1 MVTMTQRNENYPS
14 FKNCSPKFLPHALC
28 LGCGGTVG
36 RSGAAPPPFATP
48 PLLFVLTLTIRQSSR
63 LAPAAAAIL
72 VIRFI
77 SPRVSPKFQKL
88 HTLRFVG
95 KAIFCFYFFCF
106 PFFTCSVFAMNGTEL
121 HLFWISQLAFE
132 QFFYLLFFL
141 QSILFIPRI
150 LLNFYSFIL
159 LLQHMEYTF
168 IAILFSSFQRWQ

>member
-36 RSGAAPPPFATP
+36 RSGAAPAPFATP
-48 PLLFVLTLTIRQSSR
+48 PLLFVLTLTIRQLSR
-63 LAPAAAAIL
+63 LAPAAAIL

-77 SPRVSPKFQKL
+77 SPRVSPKPKVT
-88 HTLRFVG
+88 HTQICWAGDFLFL
-95 KAIFCFYFFCF
+95 FLFFCF